1 MFIFQLWSFLGGI
14 FGNFK
19 NYFYVLHEKNC
30 DNLILSKEIKVNSH
44 FKKMLFED
52 HLIFTVS

>member
-1 MFIFQLWSFLGGI
+1 MFIFLIVEFFGGD

-30 DNLILSKEIKVNSH
+30 NDLILSKEIKVNN
-44 FKKMLFED
+44 
-52 HLIFTVS
+52 HLN

>member
-1 MFIFQLWSFLGGI
+1 MGGI